1 MKKPKVIIY
10 TDGGCKPNPGKGGIG
25 AVLQFESP
33 ARAEE
38 IYKFYPATTNNR
50 MEIQAAISALEF
62 LSCPHDCVI
71 YSDSSYLINGITSW
85 IKGWKKKGWTRGK
98 GESVE
103 NVDLWQKL
111 DALTQK
117 HSIDWQKVKGHSGIV
132 GNERADYL
140 ANLAINTQSNGNVAV
155 EKELS
160 ILTHYKAKESVF
172 IVTDSH
178 SEELKVFDSHK
189 KACSYIKERN
199 DFELFVRE
207 CEVL

>member
-1 MKKPKVIIY
+1 MKNPNVIIY

-25 AVLQFESP
+25 AVLQFQSP
-33 ARAEE
+33 ARTEE
-38 IYKFYPATTNNR
+38 LYKFYPSTTSSR

-85 IKGWKKKGWTRGK
+85 IKSWKKKGWTRGK
-98 GESVE
+98 SSSVE

-117 HSIDWQKVKGHSGIV
+117 HFIDWQWVKGHSGNT
-132 GNERADYL
+132 GNERADKL
-140 ANLAINTQSNGNVAV
+140 ANLAINTQSNGNVAISS
-155 EKELS
+155 ETS
-160 ILTHYKAKESVF
+160 NLTHSKPKKSVF
-172 IVTDSH
+172 IVGDSR
-178 SEELKVFDSHK
+178 SEELKVFDNHD
-189 KACSYIKERN
+189 KADAHITAQGN
-199 DFELFVRE
+199 FELFIRE